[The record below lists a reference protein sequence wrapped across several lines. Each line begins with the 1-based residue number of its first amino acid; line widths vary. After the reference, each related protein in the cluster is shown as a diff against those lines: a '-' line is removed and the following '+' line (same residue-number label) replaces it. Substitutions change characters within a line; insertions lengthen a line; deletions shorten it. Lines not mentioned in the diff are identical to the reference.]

1 MEQLQRTITLNFKI
15 GAVDR
20 SFTIA
25 FPKVGQY
32 MAVECRKAE
41 LSSTMNGDSQYLNLV
56 RTSTKRS
63 FFALDL
69 VDMSAWFEVL
79 IPDLMKDSV
88 GDLKSIEQLDIFDAK
103 PLLDVYKKTFAP
115 WREAWEKVLMGEEET
130 PKTEDKNA

>member
-88 GDLKSIEQLDIFDAK
+88 GDGEFCVIGNAFPNSQNFDIQEGSISGPDISFDYLNPILFDQA
-103 PLLDVYKKTFAP
+103 AQ
-115 WREAWEKVLMGEEET
+115 
-130 PKTEDKNA
+130 